1 MGLAVEYVTFP
12 QRRDR
17 SLYVARRFKPRLQ
30 GAVLDVGCFEAP
42 LRQLIAPVPY
52 TGIDM
57 AGDPDIT
64 ANLDSLEA
72 LPFADGSFPCVI
84 CIEVLEHLE
93 NLHHMF
99 AELARVSSRHLI
111 VSLPNCWG
119 DARVSIQRGRGH
131 FRHYGLPLEK
141 PLDRHRWFFS
151 LGEARA
157 FIEAK
162 AVEFGLEIEELFITE
177 KPRNPLVRLARKL
190 RYPGERYHNRYAQTL
205 WAVLRKPG

>member
-72 LPFADGSFPCVI
+72 LPFADGSFPCAV
-84 CIEVLEHLE
+84 CSEVLGPLE

-99 AELARVSSRHLI
+99 AELAGVSSRRLI
-111 VSLPNCWG
+111 VSLP
-119 DARVSIQRGRGH
+119 D
-131 FRHYGLPLEK
+131 
-141 PLDRHRWFFS
+141 RWFFS

>member
-1 MGLAVEYVTFP
+1 MGLPVEYITFP
-12 QRRDR
+12 ERRDR
-17 SLYVARRFKPRLQ
+17 TLFVAGRFKSYLLDS
-30 GAVLDVGCFEAP
+30 VLDVWCFEAP
-42 LRQLIAPVPY
+42 LRALIAPVPY

-57 AGDPDIT
+57 AGKPDIT
-64 ANLDSLEA
+64 VNLDSLAA
-72 LPFADGSFPCVI
+72 LPFDEGTFQCVT

-99 AELARVSSRHLI
+99 AELVRVSRQHVIL
-111 VSLPNCWG
+111 SLPNCWG
-119 DARVSIQRGRGH
+119 DARVPIQRGRGH
-131 FRHYGLPLEK
+131 FRHYGLPPDK

-151 LGEARA
+151 LTEARR
-157 FIEAK
+157 FIEVK
-162 AVEFGLEIEELFITE
+162 AAEFGLEIEELFISE